1 MNADLMDWLV
11 PWNEDGCWKLVLVS
25 MPLVILLG
33 YRSRSWKAGIA
44 IACIL
49 WVLTILETFLDF
61 AFGSSHSRDSESIE
75 LSVKIAFAL
84 GCAIVGALSG
94 YIGGLTDED
103 ED

>member
-11 PWNEDGCWKLVLVS
+11 PWNVDGCWKLVIVS
-25 MPLVILLG
+25 MPLAILLG

-49 WVLTILETFLDF
+49 WALTILETLLDLG
-61 AFGSSHSRDSESIE
+61 FGFYMRKPESIE
-75 LSVKIAFAL
+75 LFVKIAFAL

-94 YIGGLTDED
+94 YIGGLTYED

>member
-1 MNADLMDWLV
+1 MNVNLMDWLV
-11 PWNEDGCWKLVLVS
+11 PWNEDCCWKLVLVS
-25 MPLVILLG
+25 MPIVILLG
-33 YRSRSWKAGIA
+33 YKSRSWKAGIA

-49 WVLTILETFLDF
+49 WALTILETFLDF
-61 AFGSSHSRDSESIE
+61 AFGSSHSRDLESIE